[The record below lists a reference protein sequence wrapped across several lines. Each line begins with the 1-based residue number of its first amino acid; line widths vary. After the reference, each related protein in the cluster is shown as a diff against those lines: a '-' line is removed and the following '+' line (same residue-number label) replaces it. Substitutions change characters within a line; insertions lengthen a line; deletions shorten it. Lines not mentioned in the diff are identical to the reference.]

1 MKKLVVGF
9 AAFLTLWSC
18 APEESNTASQ
28 RLPITITRW
37 KGNGDLNYR
46 QDITYD
52 SQHRISKIDIT
63 ESNASLNRTITYTY
77 ASGKIIRNFNYTDP
91 TQTDYEY
98 VLYHRFGKV
107 TKEEVY
113 HGGQLSKEFNWT
125 HNTDGT
131 KIVQCT
137 NGSGGLEYVF
147 RYYFNELG
155 NCTSVRIDFA
165 DTSKKD
171 VTVTYDNYDNHPRA
185 LYHHDWL
192 APWSEIPEL
201 IRQSQFTNEP
211 QLPNNPGNYTY
222 KPDGEVPTQNYIF
235 DYQYDANG
243 NVVFQKTLVGGSLLH
258 TIVYDYAT
266 LE

>member
-1 MKKLVVGF
+1 MKTKLLGLATFLIVVGCSEDEP
-9 AAFLTLWSC
+9 TT
-18 APEESNTASQ
+18 PSQ
-28 RLPITITRW
+28 DLPVKITRW
-37 KGNGDLNYR
+37 NGNGTMNH
-46 QDITYD
+46 QKVITYD

-91 TQTDYEY
+91 AQTDYEY

-107 TKEEVY
+107 TKEEVFY
-113 HGGQLSKEFNWT
+113 NGQLSKEFNWT

-147 RYYFNELG
+147 RYYFNEIG

-211 QLPNNPGNYTY
+211 QLPNNPGTYTY

-266 LE
+266 QE